1 MIQRTIPGTRA
12 DVEQAIKMQQL
23 LDLSPFVL
31 LGASKSADLGP
42 TAPEIAP

>member
-12 DVEQAIKMQQL
+12 DVEILVQAIKMQQL

-31 LGASKSADLGP
+31 LGASSPHK
-42 TAPEIAP
+42 IC